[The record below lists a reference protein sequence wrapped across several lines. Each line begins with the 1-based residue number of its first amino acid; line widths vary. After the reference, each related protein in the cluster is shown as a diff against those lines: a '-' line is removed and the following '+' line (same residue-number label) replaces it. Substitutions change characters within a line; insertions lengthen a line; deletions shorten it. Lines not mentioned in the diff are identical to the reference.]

1 MRTFN
6 ENCNA
11 FNLWLKTG
19 EYRNLKVVGA
29 MTCVYVPA
37 IAGTLLLGPG
47 ILVIYVGCSV
57 LITFAFSPSDED
69 IEKINKLAEEINAK
83 VDMDTAI
90 RNIPTLK
97 DTKKQ
102 VKITAITNPKDVATD
117 DNKKWSNIMSKWFA
131 KAPAN
136 DNIVKNNEPPAL
148 VVATFIGDNIHE
160 GTHKGDYG
168 EMVLIAEV
176 VY

>member
-19 EYRNLKVVGA
+19 KYRTLKVAGA
-29 MTCVYVPA
+29 MTCMYVPA
-37 IAGTLLLGPG
+37 IAGALLLGPG
-47 ILVIYVGCSV
+47 ILVIYVGCAV
-57 LITFAFSPSDED
+57 LISFTFFPSPED
-69 IEKINKLAEEINAK
+69 MEKINKLAEEINAK

-117 DNKKWSNIMSKWFA
+117 DNKKWSNIMSKCSR
-131 KAPAN
+131 KH
-136 DNIVKNNEPPAL
+136 PPMIIL
-148 VVATFIGDNIHE
+148 
-160 GTHKGDYG
+160 
-168 EMVLIAEV
+168 
-176 VY
+176 